1 MTHHG
6 HHHGLSERRRAD
18 RSALAIALVLI
29 LALMGGELAAGI
41 VARSLALL
49 ADAGHLLTDAAALAL
64 ALVAATLA
72 GRPARGRWTFGFSRL
87 EVLAAQANGIA
98 LALVGV
104 WIVYSALRRLVH
116 PPEVR
121 GGLVLVTALVG
132 VGVSLA
138 ATAVLA
144 RAGRESLNVRA
155 AFLHVLTDL
164 AAFAAT
170 AAAGALVLATGRD
183 RFDPI
188 ASLLVAVLLFWT
200 SGGLLRESTRIF
212 MEGSPGEID
221 PSAVG
226 QTLVGEPHV
235 VEVHDLHVWTV
246 TSGFPALSA
255 HILVERGADCHGVR
269 RDLERL
275 LAERFELTHTTLQVD
290 HAPEARQP
298 VELGAPFRRES
309 PLERR

>member
-1 MTHHG
+1 VTHHG
-6 HHHGLSERRRAD
+6 HHHGLAERRRVD

-29 LALMGGELAAGI
+29 VALMGGEIAAGI
-41 VARSLALL
+41 VASSLALL
-49 ADAGHLLTDAAALAL
+49 ADAGHLLTDAAALGL

-104 WIVYSALRRLVH
+104 WIVYSALRRLAD

-132 VGVSLA
+132 VAVNLA

-155 AFLHVLTDL
+155 AFLHVVTDL

-183 RFDPI
+183 RFDPV

-221 PSAVG
+221 PGAVG
-226 QTLVGEPHV
+226 RSLVAAPDV

-255 HILVERGADCHGVR
+255 HILVERDADCHGVR
-269 RDLERL
+269 RELERL
-275 LAERFELTHTTLQVD
+275 LAERFDLTHTTLQVD

-298 VELGAPFRRES
+298 VQLGAPFRREG
-309 PLERR
+309 PL